1 MVIVFW
7 LNKADLY
14 PDVKPIRLNR
24 NSIRSEIG
32 IFLFSKIVLVSGLNL
47 LPQHLHLYV
56 WMPSFLFP
64 NLIMFLEL
72 QKGHST
78 ISMSFINYISVLE
91 TVGYLFSYR
100 VSVVSLISKS

>member
-7 LNKADLY
+7 LNKADLC

-47 LPQHLHLYV
+47 LSQHLHLYV
-56 WMPSFLFP
+56 
-64 NLIMFLEL
+64 
-72 QKGHST
+72 
-78 ISMSFINYISVLE
+78 
-91 TVGYLFSYR
+91 
-100 VSVVSLISKS
+100 